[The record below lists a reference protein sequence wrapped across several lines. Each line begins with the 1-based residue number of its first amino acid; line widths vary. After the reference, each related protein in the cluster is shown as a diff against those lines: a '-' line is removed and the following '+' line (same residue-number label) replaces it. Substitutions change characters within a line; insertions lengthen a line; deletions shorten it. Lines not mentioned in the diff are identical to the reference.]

1 MARDIA
7 EIRHDIEET
16 RARLRDTAEAIG
28 WKADV
33 PSRARDL
40 LRETAGVVRE
50 RVASGERSAPRGGA
64 GDGGGGPSLAQR
76 VGAVASSVTGGVSSA
91 ASSVTDTV
99 GSATSTV
106 SDRAGA
112 VAGKVSSAGSAI
124 GDRASSA
131 TSSVKDTAGS
141 ASASAGGVREAVAD
155 HLPAP
160 ADARRGAQRLAGTAR
175 ANPLAL
181 AAGALAVG
189 AVAGLL
195 LPSTRVEDERL
206 GPVADDVR
214 ERGADMAHEAIDTG
228 RDAIRSVTSDDAT
241 AEVGAS

>member
-33 PSRARDL
+33 PSRARDV

-50 RVASGERSAPRGGA
+50 RMASGEHTTPR
-64 GDGGGGPSLAQR
+64 GGGGPSLAQR
-76 VGAVASSVTGGVSSA
+76 VGAVASSVTGGVGSA
-91 ASSVTDTV
+91 ASSVTSGVGSAASSVTSGVGSAASSVTGTV
-99 GSATSTV
+99 GSA
-106 SDRAGA
+106 AA
-112 VAGKVSSAGSAI
+112 
-124 GDRASSA
+124 
-131 TSSVKDTAGS
+131 SVKDTAGS
-141 ASASAGGVREAVAD
+141 ASTSAGDVRHAVAD

-160 ADARRGAQRLAGTAR
+160 ADARQGARRLAGTAK

-181 AAGALAVG
+181 AAGALALG
-189 AVAGLL
+189 AVAGLM

-214 ERGADMAHEAIDTG
+214 EKGADIAHEAIDTG
-228 RDAIRSVTSDDAT
+228 RDAVRSVTSDDAS
-241 AEVGAS
+241 AEASAS